1 MTDLQLPPIT
11 ALTEDDRGPANG
23 VDELGRCFD
32 FDEIF
37 PEARGPHE
45 LDPPGSVLDAP
56 ASLWP
61 VELPMQT
68 QVLER
73 SDRADDPTPI
83 RRLAELLREESK
95 LVKNAALRK
104 ALLGESGRL
113 LLQHFDDAEVG
124 QALVSEADCAGT
136 KEAAALTT
144 EVGEDLHKRLSALAS
159 EANNRSL
166 GAADRAA
173 AWIEHGLLCEQRIAD
188 IKRAFESYK
197 SALSYAPNHP
207 IANPLATGAALL
219 MGRKTDAR
227 KLIEQAIRRRLPEN
241 LTAALLVDLAEITD
255 DPGKRRGH
263 LEHALRLVPKQET
276 ALRRLIRVVRGA
288 DEPTTLAELYRKLAS
303 LAKDPTS
310 VSNALLAGLTALSD
324 LGGDSRE
331 KAAKLTGEL
340 LAELA
345 TWISRHPDEASA
357 RGPLHELIG
366 YMERRGVENLTP
378 AQRQTYLEALGQ
390 LAPLVEDRREQAL
403 LREQLARVLW
413 RQFHPTVRADKLE
426 FREQPKSLSKAD
438 ALAYDILIDNLR
450 RSREHLPERRWLWET
465 LAAALFERG
474 DRAGLISH
482 LENWATA
489 QSPGGARAEILLH
502 LGRANE
508 YVLAD
513 YPRAGE
519 IYELA
524 VAEDPRNADGL
535 RALGKVYEHMGRWSD
550 AVATLQR
557 QAAETSDSSE
567 RLTVLRQLAS
577 MAEHQLGDIDL
588 AIATL
593 QEVAVLDEQDT
604 LSLYQLAALC
614 RTHERTKVLVDT
626 LEQLVARLQDDIA
639 RTAALAKLGETLLA
653 TKEHKRAIAALERA
667 LKLTPGYTPAL
678 QLLSKLYRESG
689 DFEALLKLQLPEVDP
704 IRDPAIL
711 ALKSG
716 RVCFE
721 EIGDIERGIEFLSRS
736 YQLNP
741 DLTPGR
747 EILLQL
753 LQASGK
759 ISEAYDL
766 LRAQDPPETP
776 ALKADVHYR
785 LGLLAEALARQ
796 DERDKNLNRAL
807 QHYRATLEI
816 QPKHGLAFERARM
829 LLVRLHDV
837 DNLIRLL
844 ENALQNL
851 EGEEQLPLLVQLG
864 RLHMTKL
871 PEQFEKARRAYE
883 RALEVAPRDGILR
896 REYENLL
903 RQVDD
908 QKDLPAQR
916 LALAG
921 ISEDTHYK
929 ATLLVESAESLLT
942 SDANR
947 EDREFAAN
955 AILGALREDPGN
967 PYAVRQLEGLL
978 SDPNSPLTMT
988 DAVGARAVR
997 AQSDAERAIFY
1008 LESAELLEWSG
1019 AQNEAQRAYKAA
1031 LRAIPGLAPAEDGL
1045 RRLATGR
1052 RETSGAQAKA
1062 KAVSVHTLMAEAREA
1077 AVVAGNSGEQE
1088 DAEHALML
1096 LGQILGRDPH
1106 YRDAIGLTRALVS
1119 QLADP
1124 KPALNLLST
1133 VFGRITEVGLRYE
1146 LGVFLGEQTE
1156 DKNAAV
1162 AYFQVASEA
1171 REDGKQ

>member
-276 ALRRLIRVVRGA
+276 ALRRLIREVRGA

-403 LREQLARVLW
+403 LRE
-413 RQFHPTVRADKLE
+413 
-426 FREQPKSLSKAD
+426 
-438 ALAYDILIDNLR
+438 
-450 RSREHLPERRWLWET
+450 
-465 LAAALFERG
+465 
-474 DRAGLISH
+474 
-482 LENWATA
+482 
-489 QSPGGARAEILLH
+489 
-502 LGRANE
+502 
-508 YVLAD
+508 
-513 YPRAGE
+513 
-519 IYELA
+519 
-524 VAEDPRNADGL
+524 
-535 RALGKVYEHMGRWSD
+535 
-550 AVATLQR
+550 
-557 QAAETSDSSE
+557 
-567 RLTVLRQLAS
+567 
-577 MAEHQLGDIDL
+577 
-588 AIATL
+588 
-593 QEVAVLDEQDT
+593 
-604 LSLYQLAALC
+604 
-614 RTHERTKVLVDT
+614 
-626 LEQLVARLQDDIA
+626 
-639 RTAALAKLGETLLA
+639 
-653 TKEHKRAIAALERA
+653 
-667 LKLTPGYTPAL
+667 
-678 QLLSKLYRESG
+678 
-689 DFEALLKLQLPEVDP
+689 
-704 IRDPAIL
+704 
-711 ALKSG
+711 
-716 RVCFE
+716 
-721 EIGDIERGIEFLSRS
+721 
-736 YQLNP
+736 
-741 DLTPGR
+741 
-747 EILLQL
+747 
-753 LQASGK
+753 
-759 ISEAYDL
+759 
-766 LRAQDPPETP
+766 
-776 ALKADVHYR
+776 
-785 LGLLAEALARQ
+785 
-796 DERDKNLNRAL
+796 
-807 QHYRATLEI
+807 
-816 QPKHGLAFERARM
+816 
-829 LLVRLHDV
+829 
-837 DNLIRLL
+837 
-844 ENALQNL
+844 
-851 EGEEQLPLLVQLG
+851 
-864 RLHMTKL
+864 
-871 PEQFEKARRAYE
+871 
-883 RALEVAPRDGILR
+883 
-896 REYENLL
+896 
-903 RQVDD
+903 
-908 QKDLPAQR
+908 
-916 LALAG
+916 
-921 ISEDTHYK
+921 
-929 ATLLVESAESLLT
+929 
-942 SDANR
+942 
-947 EDREFAAN
+947 
-955 AILGALREDPGN
+955 
-967 PYAVRQLEGLL
+967 
-978 SDPNSPLTMT
+978 
-988 DAVGARAVR
+988 
-997 AQSDAERAIFY
+997 
-1008 LESAELLEWSG
+1008 
-1019 AQNEAQRAYKAA
+1019 
-1031 LRAIPGLAPAEDGL
+1031 
-1045 RRLATGR
+1045 
-1052 RETSGAQAKA
+1052 
-1062 KAVSVHTLMAEAREA
+1062 
-1077 AVVAGNSGEQE
+1077 
-1088 DAEHALML
+1088 
-1096 LGQILGRDPH
+1096 
-1106 YRDAIGLTRALVS
+1106 
-1119 QLADP
+1119 
-1124 KPALNLLST
+1124 
-1133 VFGRITEVGLRYE
+1133 
-1146 LGVFLGEQTE
+1146 
-1156 DKNAAV
+1156 
-1162 AYFQVASEA
+1162 
-1171 REDGKQ
+1171 